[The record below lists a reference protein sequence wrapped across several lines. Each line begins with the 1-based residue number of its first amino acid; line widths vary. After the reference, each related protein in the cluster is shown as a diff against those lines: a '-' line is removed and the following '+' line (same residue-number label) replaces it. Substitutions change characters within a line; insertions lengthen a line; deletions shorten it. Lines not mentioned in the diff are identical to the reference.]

1 MDAKHSQVAS
11 SHLLTT
17 DCYLSWDN
25 AFSHLPRFNL
35 KDLAQKILTECIILF
50 KFLFTLFIGTVNS
63 IQVAKDRAVEG
74 LVLTGSKFVL
84 SILGQGN
91 SGPVTKQLLKPFKP
105 GESRLEGLQTKQTE
119 SGLYILSDAVRNN

>member
-1 MDAKHSQVAS
+1 MK
-11 SHLLTT
+11 
-17 DCYLSWDN
+17 
-25 AFSHLPRFNL
+25 
-35 KDLAQKILTECIILF
+35 
-50 KFLFTLFIGTVNS
+50 S

-74 LVLTGSKFVL
+74 LVLTGSKFAL

-119 SGLYILSDAVRNN
+119 SGLYILSDGVRNN